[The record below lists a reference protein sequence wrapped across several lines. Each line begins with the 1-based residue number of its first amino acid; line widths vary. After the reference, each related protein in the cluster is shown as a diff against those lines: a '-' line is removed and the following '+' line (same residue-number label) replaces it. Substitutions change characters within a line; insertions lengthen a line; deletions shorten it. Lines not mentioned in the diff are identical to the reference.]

1 MSDVVPFPVEPSPA
15 QSREHMING
24 MRGVIRRMCRLGGVS
39 AVTGSEVYCLVD
51 YDDREL
57 AAALLA
63 YVEGR
68 PTWIER

>member
-1 MSDVVPFPVEPSPA
+1 
-15 QSREHMING
+15 
-24 MRGVIRRMCRLGGVS
+24 MCRLGGVS